1 MLLTAASLIVI
12 VKPHL
17 PCRYQQSSPIALK
30 LVRVSEHRVHVA
42 TYAGLDLRCATDE
55 ELQDLELVLRA
66 LIGLCVH
73 QDRGRSA
80 VLRDEHRLAREC
92 RTFDDARCVLTQIRD
107 GDDSGQ
113 SAHGWYLLEYRL
125 WYHQWELPGGAHSV
139 REALDALLESAAS
152 ACGLPAGQRELR
164 IERPREYGQGAR
176 RGVCDALLDAADDA
190 LVQARCGGDLLLR
203 EVQLAAAVDD
213 LHDQVETVAER
224 VEVGPAGRAF
234 SLGFLLYL
242 VEQVFEVR
250 HVQPPTQR
258 LKYDIKVIVVPAL
271 EDPGLR
277 LGAASDTRSG
287 GGALP

>member
-42 TYAGLDLRCATDE
+42 TYAGLDLRCATGE

-125 WYHQWELPGGAHSV
+125 WYHQWNF
-139 REALDALLESAAS
+139 
-152 ACGLPAGQRELR
+152 
-164 IERPREYGQGAR
+164 
-176 RGVCDALLDAADDA
+176 
-190 LVQARCGGDLLLR
+190 
-203 EVQLAAAVDD
+203 QLA
-213 LHDQVETVAER
+213 H
-224 VEVGPAGRAF
+224 
-234 SLGFLLYL
+234 
-242 VEQVFEVR
+242 
-250 HVQPPTQR
+250 
-258 LKYDIKVIVVPAL
+258 
-271 EDPGLR
+271 
-277 LGAASDTRSG
+277 TRS
-287 GGALP
+287 AKRSTLSWSLLPQLA